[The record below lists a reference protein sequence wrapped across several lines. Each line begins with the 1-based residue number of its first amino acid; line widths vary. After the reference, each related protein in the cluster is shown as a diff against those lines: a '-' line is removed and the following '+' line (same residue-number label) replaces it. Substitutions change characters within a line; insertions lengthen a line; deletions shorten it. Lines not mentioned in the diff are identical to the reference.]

1 MRPRALDLFCGG
13 GGAALGMT
21 AAGFDVVGVDIERR
35 HARIYPGD
43 FICGDAT
50 RPPVDLADFD
60 LVWASPP
67 CQRFS
72 LASMVRGNAHRLQ
85 HPDLIPATRRLLSGH
100 PFTIIENVPLAPIRA
115 DLVLTGPMVGLAR
128 IERRRHFE
136 LSFWPGLVPPLQ
148 RVPRAMWL
156 AGEAISVTTSLCASS
171 HFYPRKRAGKRGRV
185 APREACEAMGITTAM
200 TGRQVGEAVP
210 PAYAEFI
217 ARRAIEAMG
226 EKAAA

>member
-1 MRPRALDLFCGG
+1 MKALDLFCGG
-13 GGAALGMT
+13 GGAALGMI

-85 HPDLIPATRRLLSGH
+85 HPDLIPEIRALVAGH
-100 PFTIIENVPLAPIRA
+100 PWTVIENVPPAPMGR
-115 DLVLTGPMVGLAR
+115 LVANMARLPPAGRDHRMALGQAHRRGDGGQPVRSGAQVGLVA
-128 IERRRHFE
+128 
-136 LSFWPGLVPPLQ
+136 G
-148 RVPRAMWL
+148 RAPA
-156 AGEAISVTTSLCASS
+156 AG
-171 HFYPRKRAGKRGRV
+171 
-185 APREACEAMGITTAM
+185 
-200 TGRQVGEAVP
+200 P
-210 PAYAEFI
+210 PADAGAGVEDSCRPD
-217 ARRAIEAMG
+217 A
-226 EKAAA
+226 